1 MTGNGTRKSKVLKTQ
16 DAIDRKIQDKNIQP
30 PPVECATILI
40 PTLNEVENIDL
51 LMERILSATK
61 AHAFRIE
68 ILVVDGGSTDGTQ
81 DKVIQWCKKGPVRLV
96 KSDGKGGLSGD
107 ILRGAAMAETDVV
120 VVMDA
125 DLSHP
130 PEALPSLIR
139 PVLDRTH
146 DMAIGSRYVAG
157 GQTPG
162 WPWTRRIVSRT
173 ATLLAWPLVSIR
185 DPMSGFFAARR
196 EQLLSLGKE
205 ATGFKIALEIAAKGG
220 DSLRVTEIPVTFI
233 DRERG
238 TSKFGTS
245 EIFTCLKQML
255 LLAGGAVSSGSAL
268 RFAAVGSMGVLLDYF
283 IFSLLL
289 SLNVGVI
296 PSHMVSFLG
305 ATIFNF
311 FLNARWAFA
320 KTARVNNQ
328 PRWQLY
334 AFFLIVCVLALFL
347 RGAVLAVL
355 TEAAGWSPRIAIFF
369 AIASAAIVNFVG
381 LAFFVFPPQ
390 IARTTATIRWRVFA
404 IGVVL
409 YSLVL
414 RLAFMGVIN
423 LSPQEAYYWSYAQH
437 LDIGYLDHPPMVA
450 WLIWLGTHLLGNRE
464 IGVRLPAFL
473 SWLISSFFMYKLGRN
488 LFGKTAGFA
497 SLLFIAA
504 LPMYCYF
511 AFSITPD
518 APLCAAWA
526 GCLYFLERALVNRQ
540 SKAWV
545 GVGVCLG
552 LGMLSK
558 YTIALLVPAIGLF
571 ILLDKESRRWLR
583 RPEPYLA
590 LVLALLLFSPVI
602 LWNATNDWASFV
614 FQGAR
619 RWSGRPEISLHL
631 LIGSVFVILTP
642 VGVLGA
648 IGALIPRGL
657 KTSFFRRETGPN
669 RQWLF
674 SILLTV
680 IPVSV
685 FILHSLRNASKLT
698 WTAPIW
704 LALLPL
710 MGFNLFAEAGHSIAH
725 RMEQFCAKAWRPTMV
740 LLLLFYGG
748 GLYYLYAGLPGLPP
762 IKAMKLPVAW
772 REMGKEVETLRQQ
785 VRTETGSD
793 PVIVGLDRY
802 FISSELSFYLPG
814 GNIPG
819 HISGKHLFGMKSLMW
834 RRWVPIS
841 AVTGKAVIVIY
852 FDPAHLPNRP
862 LEDYFERLGPV
873 DYRWIKKNNR
883 VVGKFYYRMGYG
895 YRDHSY
901 H

>member
-1 MTGNGTRKSKVLKTQ
+1 LS
-16 DAIDRKIQDKNIQP
+16 DRR
-30 PPVECATILI
+30 VTILI
-40 PTLNEVENIDL
+40 PVLNEVENIDP

-61 AHAFRIE
+61 DKDFAVE
-68 ILVVDGGSTDGTQ
+68 VLVVDGGSTDGTQ
-81 DKVIQWCKKGPVRLV
+81 EEVKEWGRKASVRLIT
-96 KSDGKGGLSGD
+96 SDGKGGLSGD
-107 ILRGAAMAETDVV
+107 IIYGVKMARTDVV

-130 PEALPSLIR
+130 PEALPSMIR
-139 PVLDRTH
+139 PILDGTH
-146 DMAIGSRYVAG
+146 DMAIGSRYIPG

-162 WPWTRRIVSRT
+162 WPWIRRIVSRA
-173 ATLLAWPLVSIR
+173 ATFLAWPLVSVN
-185 DPMSGFFAARR
+185 DPMSGFFAVRR
-196 EQLLSLGKE
+196 EDLLRLGKE

-220 DSLRVTEIPVTFI
+220 DSLRVTEIPITFI

-255 LLAGGAVSSGSAL
+255 LLAGGTVSSGSAL
-268 RFAAVGSMGVLLDYF
+268 RFAAVGSMGVIVDYL

-296 PSHMVSFLG
+296 PSHMVSFFG

-320 KTARVNNQ
+320 KTARLSSRPQ
-328 PRWQLY
+328 WQLY
-334 AFFLIVCVLALFL
+334 AFFLIVCALALFL

-355 TEAAGWSPRIAIFF
+355 TESAGWSPRIAIFF
-369 AIASAAIVNFVG
+369 AIGSAAIVNFIG
-381 LAFFVFPPQ
+381 SAFFVFPPQ

-404 IGVVL
+404 ICVVL
-409 YSLVL
+409 YSLLL
-414 RLAFMGVIN
+414 RLTFMGVIN
-423 LSPQEAYYWSYAQH
+423 LLPEEAYYWSYAQH

-473 SWLISSFFMYKLGRN
+473 SWLIASFFMYRLGRN
-488 LFGKTAGFA
+488 LFGKTAAFV

-504 LPMYCYF
+504 LPMYF
-511 AFSITPD
+511 GFGLFMTPD

-545 GVGVCLG
+545 GVAVCLG

-558 YTIALLVPAIGLF
+558 YTIALLVPATVLF

-590 LVLALLLFSPVI
+590 LVLAFLMFSPVI
-602 LWNATNDWASFV
+602 LWNAMNDWASFV

-619 RWSGRPEISLHL
+619 RWSGTPKISLHL

-642 VGVLGA
+642 VGVIGG
-648 IGALIPRGL
+648 IGALMPRGM
-657 KTSFFRRETGPN
+657 KTSLFRRETRPN

-674 SILLTV
+674 SILFTV
-680 IPVSV
+680 IPLSV
-685 FILHSLRNASKLT
+685 FILHSLSQAPKLN

-710 MGFNLFAEAGHSIAH
+710 MGFNLLAEGRRLIAH
-725 RMEQFCAKAWRPTMV
+725 RLEQFCTKAWRPTMV

-748 GLYYLYAGLPGLPP
+748 GLYYLYAGLPGLSP

-772 REMGKEVETLRQQ
+772 REMGKEVQTLKEQ
-785 VRTETGSD
+785 VRTETRND
-793 PVIVGLDRY
+793 PVIVGLDLY

-819 HISGKHLFGMKSLMW
+819 HVSGQHLFGRKSVMW
-834 RRWVPIS
+834 SRWVPIS
-841 AVTGKAVIVIY
+841 AVTGKAVMLIDFEPVRLS
-852 FDPAHLPNRP
+852 ARP
-862 LEDYFERLGPV
+862 LEYYFERLGPV
-873 DYRWIKKNNR
+873 DYRWIRKNGR
-883 VVGKFYYRMGYG
+883 VVGRFYYRMGYG
-895 YRDHSY
+895 FHDHP
-901 H
+901 

>member
-1 MTGNGTRKSKVLKTQ
+1 MS
-16 DAIDRKIQDKNIQP
+16 DRR
-30 PPVECATILI
+30 VTVLI
-40 PTLNEVENIDL
+40 PTLNEVENIDP

-61 AHAFRIE
+61 DNDFVVE
-68 ILVVDGGSTDGTQ
+68 ITVVDGGSTDGTQ
-81 DKVIQWCKKGPVRLV
+81 EKVSEWSRKASVRLTTT
-96 KSDGKGGLSGD
+96 DGKGGLSGD
-107 ILRGAAMAETDVV
+107 IVYGGEMARTDVV

-130 PEALPSLIR
+130 PEALPSMIR
-139 PVLDRTH
+139 PILDGTH
-146 DMAIGSRYVAG
+146 DMAIGSRYIPG
-157 GQTPG
+157 GETPG

-173 ATLLAWPLVSIR
+173 ATLLAWPLVSVN
-185 DPMSGFFAARR
+185 DPMSGFFAVRR
-196 EQLLSLGKE
+196 EDLLRFGKE

-220 DSLRVTEIPVTFI
+220 DSLRVTEIPITFI

-238 TSKFGTS
+238 ASKFGTS

-255 LLAGGAVSSGSAL
+255 LLAGGAVSSGTVL
-268 RFAAVGSMGVLLDYF
+268 RFAAVGSMGVIVDYL

-296 PSHMVSFLG
+296 PSHIVSFFG

-320 KTARVNNQ
+320 NTARFSNQ
-328 PRWQLY
+328 PQWQLY

-355 TEAAGWSPRIAIFF
+355 TEAVGWSPRIAIFF
-369 AIASAAIVNFVG
+369 AIGSATIVNFVG
-381 LAFFVFPPQ
+381 SAFFVFPPQ
-390 IARTTATIRWRVFA
+390 IGRTTATIRWRVFA
-404 IGVVL
+404 ICVVL
-409 YSLVL
+409 YSLLL

-423 LSPQEAYYWSYAQH
+423 LLPEEAYYWAYAQH

-450 WLIWLGTHLLGNRE
+450 WLIWFGTHLLGNRE

-473 SWLISSFFMYKLGRN
+473 SWLITSFFMYRLGRN
-488 LFGKTAGFA
+488 LFGKTAGFV

-504 LPMYCYF
+504 LPMYF
-511 AFSITPD
+511 GFGFFMTPD

-526 GCLYFLERALVNRQ
+526 GYLYFLERALVNRQ

-545 GVGVCLG
+545 GVAVCFG

-558 YTIALLVPAIGLF
+558 YTIALLVPATVLF

-602 LWNATNDWASFV
+602 LWNAMNDWASFV

-619 RWSGRPEISLHL
+619 RWSGTPKISLHL

-642 VGVLGA
+642 VGV
-648 IGALIPRGL
+648 IGGIEALIPRGL
-657 KTSFFRRETGPN
+657 KTSLFRRETGPN

-680 IPVSV
+680 IPLSV
-685 FILHSLRNASKLT
+685 FILHSLRHAPKLN

-710 MGFNLFAEAGHSIAH
+710 MGFNLFAEARHSIAH

-740 LLLLFYGG
+740 LLLLLYGG
-748 GLYYLYAGLPGLPP
+748 ALYYLYTGLPGLSP

-772 REMGKEVETLRQQ
+772 REMGKEVQTLKQQ
-785 VRTETGSD
+785 VRTETGND
-793 PVIVGLDRY
+793 PVIVGLGAY

-819 HISGKHLFGMKSLMW
+819 HVSGQHLFGKRSLMW
-834 RRWVPIS
+834 SRWVPIS
-841 AVTGKAVIVIY
+841 TVTGKAVMIIDFEPVQLS
-852 FDPAHLPNRP
+852 ARP
-862 LEDYFERLGPV
+862 LEDHFERLGPV

-883 VVGKFYYRMGYG
+883 VVGRFYYRMGYG
-895 YRDHSY
+895 FHDHP
-901 H
+901 

>member
-1 MTGNGTRKSKVLKTQ
+1 LS
-16 DAIDRKIQDKNIQP
+16 DRR
-30 PPVECATILI
+30 VTVLI
-40 PTLNEVENIDL
+40 PTLNEVENIDP

-61 AHAFRIE
+61 DNDFVVE
-68 ILVVDGGSTDGTQ
+68 ITVVDGGSTDGTQ
-81 DKVIQWCKKGPVRLV
+81 EKVSEWSRKASVRLTTT
-96 KSDGKGGLSGD
+96 DGKGGLSGD
-107 ILRGAAMAETDVV
+107 IVYGGEMARTDVV

-130 PEALPSLIR
+130 PEALPSMIR
-139 PVLDRTH
+139 PILDGTH
-146 DMAIGSRYVAG
+146 DMAIGSRYIPG
-157 GQTPG
+157 GETPG

-173 ATLLAWPLVSIR
+173 ATLLAWPLVSVN
-185 DPMSGFFAARR
+185 DPMSGFFAVRR
-196 EQLLSLGKE
+196 EDLLRFGKE

-220 DSLRVTEIPVTFI
+220 DSLRVTEIPITFI

-238 TSKFGTS
+238 ASKFGTS

-255 LLAGGAVSSGSAL
+255 LLAGGAVSSGTVL
-268 RFAAVGSMGVLLDYF
+268 RFAAVGSMGVIVDYL

-296 PSHMVSFLG
+296 PSHIVSFFG

-320 KTARVNNQ
+320 NTARFSNQ
-328 PRWQLY
+328 PQWQLY

-355 TEAAGWSPRIAIFF
+355 TEAVGWSPRIAIFF
-369 AIASAAIVNFVG
+369 AIGSATIVNFVG
-381 LAFFVFPPQ
+381 SAFFVFPPQ
-390 IARTTATIRWRVFA
+390 IGRTTATIRWRVFA
-404 IGVVL
+404 ICVVL
-409 YSLVL
+409 YSLLL

-423 LSPQEAYYWSYAQH
+423 LLPEEAYYWAYAQH

-450 WLIWLGTHLLGNRE
+450 WLIWFGTHLLGNRE

-473 SWLISSFFMYKLGRN
+473 SWLITSFFMYRLGRN
-488 LFGKTAGFA
+488 LFGKTAGFV

-504 LPMYCYF
+504 LPMYF
-511 AFSITPD
+511 GFGFFMTPD

-526 GCLYFLERALVNRQ
+526 GYLYFLERALVNRQ

-545 GVGVCLG
+545 GVAVCFG

-558 YTIALLVPAIGLF
+558 YTIALLVPATVLF

-602 LWNATNDWASFV
+602 LWNAMNDWASFV

-619 RWSGRPEISLHL
+619 RWSGTPKISLHL

-642 VGVLGA
+642 VGV
-648 IGALIPRGL
+648 IGGIEALIPRGL
-657 KTSFFRRETGPN
+657 KTSLFRRETGPN

-680 IPVSV
+680 IPLSV
-685 FILHSLRNASKLT
+685 FILHSLRHAPKLN

-710 MGFNLFAEAGHSIAH
+710 MGFNLFAEARHSIAH

-748 GLYYLYAGLPGLPP
+748 ALYYLYTGLPGLSP

-772 REMGKEVETLRQQ
+772 REMGKEVQTLKQQ
-785 VRTETGSD
+785 VRTETGND
-793 PVIVGLDRY
+793 PVIVGLGAY

-819 HISGKHLFGMKSLMW
+819 HVSGQHLFGKRSLMW
-834 RRWVPIS
+834 SRWVPIS
-841 AVTGKAVIVIY
+841 TVTGKAVMIIDFEPVQLS
-852 FDPAHLPNRP
+852 ARP
-862 LEDYFERLGPV
+862 LEDHFERLGPV

-883 VVGKFYYRMGYG
+883 VVGRFYYRMGYG
-895 YRDHSY
+895 FHDHP
-901 H
+901 

>member
-1 MTGNGTRKSKVLKTQ
+1 MS
-16 DAIDRKIQDKNIQP
+16 DRR
-30 PPVECATILI
+30 ATVLI
-40 PTLNEVENIDL
+40 PVLNEVENIDP

-61 AHAFRIE
+61 DNDFAVE
-68 ILVVDGGSTDGTQ
+68 VLVVDGGSTDGTQ
-81 DKVIQWCKKGPVRLV
+81 ERVKEWGRKASVRLIT
-96 KSDGKGGLSGD
+96 SDGKGGLSGD
-107 ILRGAAMAETDVV
+107 IVYGAKFARTDVV

-130 PEALPSLIR
+130 PEALPSMIR
-139 PVLDRTH
+139 PILDGTH
-146 DMAIGSRYVAG
+146 DMAIGSRYIPG
-157 GQTPG
+157 GETPG
-162 WPWTRRIVSRT
+162 WPWTRRIISRT
-173 ATLLAWPLVSIR
+173 ATLLAWPLVSVN
-185 DPMSGFFAARR
+185 DPMSGFFAVRR
-196 EQLLSLGKE
+196 EDLLRFGKE

-220 DSLRVTEIPVTFI
+220 DSLRVTEIPITFI

-255 LLAGGAVSSGSAL
+255 LLAGGAVSSGTVL
-268 RFAAVGSMGVLLDYF
+268 RFAAVGSMGVIVDYL

-296 PSHMVSFLG
+296 PSHIISFFG

-320 KTARVNNQ
+320 NTARFSNQ
-328 PRWQLY
+328 PQWQLY

-369 AIASAAIVNFVG
+369 AIGSATIVNFVG
-381 LAFFVFPPQ
+381 SAFFVFPPQ
-390 IARTTATIRWRVFA
+390 IGRTTATIRWRVFA
-404 IGVVL
+404 ICVVL
-409 YSLVL
+409 YSLLL

-423 LSPQEAYYWSYAQH
+423 LLPEEAYYWAYAQH

-450 WLIWLGTHLLGNRE
+450 WLIWFGTHLLGNRE

-473 SWLISSFFMYKLGRN
+473 SWLITSFFMYRLGRN
-488 LFGKTAGFA
+488 LFGKTAGFV

-504 LPMYCYF
+504 LPMYF
-511 AFSITPD
+511 GFGFFMTPD

-526 GCLYFLERALVNRQ
+526 GYLYFLERALVNRQ

-545 GVGVCLG
+545 GVAVCFG

-558 YTIALLVPAIGLF
+558 YTIALLVPATVLF

-602 LWNATNDWASFV
+602 LWNAMNDWASFV

-619 RWSGRPEISLHL
+619 RWSGTPKISLHL

-642 VGVLGA
+642 VGV
-648 IGALIPRGL
+648 IGGIEALIPRGL
-657 KTSFFRRETGPN
+657 KTSLFRRETGPN

-680 IPVSV
+680 IPLSV
-685 FILHSLRNASKLT
+685 FILHSLRHAPKLN

-710 MGFNLFAEAGHSIAH
+710 MGFNLFAEARHSIAH

-748 GLYYLYAGLPGLPP
+748 ALYYLYTGLPGLSP

-772 REMGKEVETLRQQ
+772 REMGKEVQTLKQQ
-785 VRTETGSD
+785 VRTETGND
-793 PVIVGLDRY
+793 PVIVGLGAY

-819 HISGKHLFGMKSLMW
+819 HVSGRHLFGKRSLMW
-834 RRWVPIS
+834 SRWVPIS
-841 AVTGKAVIVIY
+841 AVKGKTVMIIDFEPVQLSA
-852 FDPAHLPNRP
+852 RP
-862 LEDYFERLGPV
+862 LEDHFERLGPV

-883 VVGKFYYRMGYG
+883 VVGRFYYRMGYG
-895 YRDHSY
+895 FHDHP
-901 H
+901 

>member
-1 MTGNGTRKSKVLKTQ
+1 LS
-16 DAIDRKIQDKNIQP
+16 DRR
-30 PPVECATILI
+30 VTVLI
-40 PTLNEVENIDL
+40 PTLNEVENIDP

-61 AHAFRIE
+61 DNDFVVE
-68 ILVVDGGSTDGTQ
+68 ITVVDGGSTDGTQ
-81 DKVIQWCKKGPVRLV
+81 EKVSEWSRKASVRLTTT
-96 KSDGKGGLSGD
+96 DGKGGLSGD
-107 ILRGAAMAETDVV
+107 IVYGGEMARTDVV

-130 PEALPSLIR
+130 PEALPSMIR
-139 PVLDRTH
+139 PILDGTH
-146 DMAIGSRYVAG
+146 DMAIGSRYIPG
-157 GQTPG
+157 GETPG

-173 ATLLAWPLVSIR
+173 ATLLAWPLVSVN
-185 DPMSGFFAARR
+185 DPMSGFFAVRR
-196 EQLLSLGKE
+196 EDLLRFGKE

-220 DSLRVTEIPVTFI
+220 DSLRVTEIPITFI

-238 TSKFGTS
+238 ASKFGTS

-255 LLAGGAVSSGSAL
+255 LLAGGAVSSGTVL
-268 RFAAVGSMGVLLDYF
+268 RFAAVGSMGVIVDYL

-296 PSHMVSFLG
+296 PSHIVSFFG

-320 KTARVNNQ
+320 NTARFSNQ
-328 PRWQLY
+328 PQWQLY

-355 TEAAGWSPRIAIFF
+355 TEAVGWSPRIAIFF
-369 AIASAAIVNFVG
+369 AIGSATIVNFVG
-381 LAFFVFPPQ
+381 SAFFVFPPQ
-390 IARTTATIRWRVFA
+390 IGRTTATIRWRVFA
-404 IGVVL
+404 ICVVL
-409 YSLVL
+409 YSLLL

-423 LSPQEAYYWSYAQH
+423 LLPEEAYYWAYAQH

-450 WLIWLGTHLLGNRE
+450 WLIWFGTHLLGNRE

-473 SWLISSFFMYKLGRN
+473 SWLITSFFMYRLGRN
-488 LFGKTAGFA
+488 LFGKTAGFV

-504 LPMYCYF
+504 LPMYF
-511 AFSITPD
+511 GFGFFMTPD

-526 GCLYFLERALVNRQ
+526 GYLYFLERALVNRQ

-545 GVGVCLG
+545 GVAVCFG

-558 YTIALLVPAIGLF
+558 YTIALLVPATVLF

-602 LWNATNDWASFV
+602 LWNAMNDWASFV

-619 RWSGRPEISLHL
+619 RWSGTPKISLHL

-642 VGVLGA
+642 VGV
-648 IGALIPRGL
+648 IGGIEALIPRGL
-657 KTSFFRRETGPN
+657 KTSLFRRETGPN

-680 IPVSV
+680 IPLSV
-685 FILHSLRNASKLT
+685 FILHSLRHAPKLN

-710 MGFNLFAEAGHSIAH
+710 MGFNLFAEARHSIAH

-740 LLLLFYGG
+740 LLLLLYGG
-748 GLYYLYAGLPGLPP
+748 ALYYLYTGLPGLSP

-772 REMGKEVETLRQQ
+772 REMGKEVQTLKQQ
-785 VRTETGSD
+785 VRTETGND
-793 PVIVGLDRY
+793 PVIVGLGAY

-819 HISGKHLFGMKSLMW
+819 HVSGQHLFGKRSLMW
-834 RRWVPIS
+834 SRWVPIS
-841 AVTGKAVIVIY
+841 TVTGKAVMIIDFEPVQLS
-852 FDPAHLPNRP
+852 ARP
-862 LEDYFERLGPV
+862 LEDHFERLGPV

-883 VVGKFYYRMGYG
+883 VVGRFYYRMGYG
-895 YRDHSY
+895 FHDHP
-901 H
+901 